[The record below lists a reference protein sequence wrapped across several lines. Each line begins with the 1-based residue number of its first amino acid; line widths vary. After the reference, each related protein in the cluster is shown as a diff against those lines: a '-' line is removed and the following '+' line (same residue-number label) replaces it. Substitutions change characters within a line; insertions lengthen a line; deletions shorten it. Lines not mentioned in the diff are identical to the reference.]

1 MEKQILPRPE
11 RNISDQ
17 PSIFRI
23 KNQSE
28 NFKKNILFGF
38 SYENRNSINFGLYAD
53 ISISGMVTGVSYS
66 LFLASTEDE
75 PFTCGRTRIRF
86 INTPFDHPFLITVVT
101 KDRRGNRSDKWIKFE
116 VGKDQEQKDIA
127 ESMEEY
133 KFNGGTGILIHELHP
148 KQIIQIYLFEKEHL
162 KNPFQEIEKDFDKNK

>member
-23 KNQSE
+23 ENQSE

-53 ISISGMVTGVSYS
+53 ISVNGLVTGVSYS
-66 LFLASTEDE
+66 LFLASTENE
-75 PFTCGRTRIRF
+75 PFICGKTRIKF
-86 INTPFDHPFLITVVT
+86 VNTPFDNPFLITVT
-101 KDRRGNRSDKWIKFE
+101 RKDRRGNRSDQWIKFKVRE
-116 VGKDQEQKDIA
+116 DQEQKDMA
-127 ESMEEY
+127 ESTDEY
-133 KFNGGTGILIHELHP
+133 LFNGGTGILIHSLLP
-148 KQIIQIYLFEKEHL
+148 NQIIEIFLFEKEHL
-162 KNPFQEIEKDFDKNK
+162 KNIL